1 MSECIVKVPQAYEY
15 QLKDND
21 ILREISSVQDYIQK
35 IDFGDEEGV
44 FVVLLRGIY
53 RDIKKKMNTAFA
65 FVNKLNAPIKDLY
78 CRISLSANIENVEIA
93 HMNVSMDHE
102 FMGMIGVNEALLVHF
117 NIPVKGLTES
127 RTFSNKEIKYSVD
140 DIRVVFS
147 EDSHEKNM

>member
-1 MSECIVKVPQAYEY
+1 
-15 QLKDND
+15 
-21 ILREISSVQDYIQK
+21 
-35 IDFGDEEGV
+35 
-44 FVVLLRGIY
+44 
-53 RDIKKKMNTAFA
+53 MNTAFA

-127 RTFSNKEIKYSVD
+127 RTFSIYEIKYSVD

>member
-53 RDIKKKMNTAFA
+53 RDIDKKMN
-65 FVNKLNAPIKDLY
+65 
-78 CRISLSANIENVEIA
+78 
-93 HMNVSMDHE
+93 
-102 FMGMIGVNEALLVHF
+102 
-117 NIPVKGLTES
+117 
-127 RTFSNKEIKYSVD
+127 
-140 DIRVVFS
+140 
-147 EDSHEKNM
+147 